1 MIIMSGERQTSRR
14 DNGLA
19 PNPKG
24 VIKLREQVI
33 GLRASA
39 FFALDWTCAFPFSPS
54 NCGSCSNI
62 VSILRGT
69 GAKSWPSILQAPV
82 RDWAI
87 FDSLIGSNCFWR
99 GTEADLVTP

>member
-1 MIIMSGERQTSRR
+1 MIILSEERQTSRR

-24 VIKLREQVI
+24 VIKLGEQVI

-39 FFALDWTCAFPFSPS
+39 FFALDWRCTFPFGPS
-54 NCGSCSNI
+54 DCGSCSND
-62 VSILRGT
+62 VSLLRSPGT
-69 GAKSWPSILQAPV
+69 KSWPSILQAPV

-87 FDSLIGSNCFWR
+87 FGSLIGSNCFER